1 MVVHRAVNAE
11 LGVLM
16 VSHTDGPSSTPT
28 RATSAP
34 PKSHV
39 RHSYEK
45 AGLEGTVEVERVR
58 KLPLCYQDVLTF
70 QQAQLGPIK
79 NDPFRSV

>member
-1 MVVHRAVNAE
+1 MVVHRTVNAE
-11 LGVLM
+11 LGVSM
-16 VSHTDGPSSTPT
+16 VSHTTPT

-45 AGLEGTVEVERVR
+45 AGLEGTVEVDSVR
-58 KLPLCYQDVLTF
+58 KLPLCYHDVLTF